1 MIKIILLLLII
12 IFCIII
18 GSIIKKNNKE
28 NYNNLKDNDFKDND
42 LLIHV
47 MHYTPLKERYKFMKK
62 QLDNLSCENR
72 FVTKYDKEKL
82 SKKDLKLFNT
92 DKVKLSECS
101 LAKKHIDTYINISKN
116 KYKYNLILEDDA
128 ILSKDFYNILK
139 KGLKE
144 LPDDYDMLF
153 IGTCLNLHAVPEDE
167 IKSDKLI
174 YVKSIECTSDG
185 GGGGTKCTDSYL
197 VSKKCAKKLKKYIST
212 LKDNDIDE
220 PADFWLNKVI
230 RDLKLKIYWME
241 PGIVKQGTETGYY
254 KSSIAIRS

>member
-18 GSIIKKNNKE
+18 GSIINSNNE
-28 NYNNLKDNDFKDND
+28 NYNNFLDND

-47 MHYTPLKERYKFMKK
+47 IHYTPLKERYKFIKK

-92 DKVKLSECS
+92 DKVKLSMCS
-101 LAKKHIDTYINISKN
+101 NIKKHIDTYINISKN

-153 IGTCLNLHAVPEDE
+153 IGTCLNLYAVPEDE

-174 YVKSIECTSDG
+174 YVKSIEETPWG
-185 GGGGTKCTDSYL
+185 GLGGTRCTDSYL
-197 VSKKCAKKLKKYIST
+197 VSKKCAKKLKTYISK
-212 LKDNDIDE
+212 LKDKDIEMPSDW
-220 PADFWLNKVI
+220 WLNIVI

-241 PGIVKQGTETGYY
+241 PGIVKQGSEDGHYN
-254 KSSIAIRS
+254 SSH